1 MGGVD
6 SERNGEGASLS
17 GIGWTGRTVWWPWTI
32 NATGSFC
39 RFLFS
44 SRIPSNTHTVR
55 YVYVRG
61 GKKRSRGFVRSFV
74 RPGGERGGEA
84 HANLSRRFFCSCF
97 LAAVAGLVTR
107 VDSVAPMKRWRTANA
122 RRQHIPVLPNGP
134 RYTPRRTFPRVFFS
148 PRASPPPSS
157 FRLLI
162 ERDRDTVARLDEAF
176 EIKR

>member
-1 MGGVD
+1 MVKERRRKGRWWGARGRSGWSRFRTERRRSE
-6 SERNGEGASLS
+6 SERNRLDRANSVVTLNYKCNGFFLP
-17 GIGWTGRTVWWPWTI
+17 V
-32 NATGSFC
+32 
-39 RFLFS
+39 LFS

-148 PRASPPPSS
+148 PRASPPPVDHRFDS
-157 FRLLI
+157 
-162 ERDRDTVARLDEAF
+162 
-176 EIKR
+176 